1 MNVDAIAGFVLGWT
15 MASLI
20 GALIVIR
27 TLEIKSDD

>member
-1 MNVDAIAGFVLGWT
+1 MNVDVIAGFVLGWT

-27 TLEIKSDD
+27 TLEVESND